1 MGILNKITKKKGTE
15 AEEAKGDVAVEKT
28 ETKSPKAS
36 KKSGTKSQFAS
47 TVLIRPLISEKTT
60 HAEADKKYS
69 FLVAMGAT
77 KIDVKR
83 AVKEVYGV
91 LPLKV
96 NMVITEGK
104 IKRAG
109 RYTGR
114 RNDLKKAIVTVSK
127 DKNLDIHEGV

>member
-1 MGILNKITKKKGTE
+1 MGILNKITKNKETDAKEAAVEVVSEKK
-15 AEEAKGDVAVEKT
+15 EAKV
-28 ETKSPKAS
+28 S
-36 KKSGTKSQFAS
+36 KKSVVKSDFAS
-47 TVLIRPLISEKTT
+47 KILIRPIISEKTT

-69 FLVAMGAT
+69 FLVAMDAT
-77 KIDVKR
+77 KVDVKR

-91 LPLKV
+91 LALKV
-96 NMVITEGK
+96 NMIITEGK

-114 RNDLKKAIVTVSK
+114 RNDTKKAIVTVSK